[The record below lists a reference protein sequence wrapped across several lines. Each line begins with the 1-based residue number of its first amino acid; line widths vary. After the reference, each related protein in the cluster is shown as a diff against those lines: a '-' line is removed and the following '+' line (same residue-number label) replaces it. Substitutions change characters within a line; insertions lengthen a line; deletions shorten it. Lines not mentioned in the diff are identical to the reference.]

1 MTVVLQGD
9 EWLLRV
15 LARKCK
21 DAREKVRYLALH
33 ALSRGYAV
41 SSVAEIFCVDE
52 ATIYRWIERWQAER
66 NLADQPKEG
75 RPPKLAEKDKKEIKK
90 LVEENDPKRH
100 GVNASFW
107 DCKELRLYL
116 LSTRGKNVS
125 QETIRRCLRSM
136 GAHYVKAEIEYA
148 EADEGERENFAQRF
162 LQDLA
167 SKPDSVVVLF
177 QDEMSVKCSPRK
189 GYGWTFGERLVVKAP
204 QTDRRRM
211 NCFGAVNP
219 LEGRVVQMTT
229 KKEAKAPAFVR
240 FLRRITREYPEGGI
254 WVYADNLRVHKSE
267 KVERFLQKHPRLE
280 LRFLPTH
287 SPDLNP
293 QDQWWNFE
301 RKKLLN
307 NRYFATPHQLA
318 TAISWFGRNTPPER
332 VTSVCALTPIENLLV
347 HQK

>member
-1 MTVVLQGD
+1 VVLRGD

-15 LARKCK
+15 LAKKCK
-21 DAREKVRYLALH
+21 DAKEKVRYLALH
-33 ALSRGYAV
+33 ALSKGYAV

-52 ATIYRWIERWQAER
+52 ATIYRWIERWQVER

-75 RPPKLAEKDKKEIKK
+75 RPPKLAEKDKGEIRK

-107 DCKELRLYL
+107 DCRELRLYFL
-116 LSTRGKNVS
+116 RRGKDVS
-125 QETIRRCLRSM
+125 QETIRRCLRGM
-136 GAHYVKAEIEYA
+136 GARYVKAEIEYA
-148 EADEGERENFAQRF
+148 EADEDERENFAQRF

-167 SKPDSVVVLF
+167 SKPDSVVLLF
-177 QDEMSVKCSPRK
+177 QDETSVGCSPRK

-219 LEGRVVQMTT
+219 LEGRVIQMTT
-229 KKEAKAPAFVR
+229 REAKAPAFVK
-240 FLRRITREYPEGGI
+240 FLRRVIREYPGGRI
-254 WVYADNLRVHKSE
+254 WVYTDNLPVHKSGRV
-267 KVERFLQKHPRLE
+267 KGFLQNHPQVE
-280 LRFLPTH
+280 LRFLPAY

-332 VTSVCALTPIENLLV
+332 VMSVCPLTPIENLI

>member
-1 MTVVLQGD
+1 MAVVLKGD
-9 EWLLRV
+9 EGLLRM
-15 LARKCK
+15 LAKKCK
-21 DAREKVRYLALH
+21 DVREKVRYLALH
-33 ALSRGYAV
+33 ALSRGYTV
-41 SSVAEIFCVDE
+41 SLVAEIFCVDE
-52 ATIYRWIERWQAER
+52 ASVYRWIERWQAER
-66 NLADQPKEG
+66 NLADQPREG
-75 RPPKLAEKDKKEIKK
+75 RPPKLAGKDKEEVKK
-90 LVEENDPKRH
+90 LVEENDPKKY

-125 QETIRRCLRSM
+125 QETIRRCLRGM

-148 EADEGERENFAQRF
+148 EADEDERENFARRF
-162 LQDLA
+162 LRDLS

-189 GYGWTFGERLVVKAP
+189 GYGWTFRERLVVKAP

-219 LEGRVVQMTT
+219 LEGRVFQMTT
-229 KKEAKAPAFVR
+229 REAKAPAFVR
-240 FLRRITREYPEGGI
+240 FLGRIIREYPEGRI
-254 WVYADNLRVHKSE
+254 WVYADNLPVHKSE
-267 KVERFLQKHPRLE
+267 RVGNFLRNHPRVE
-280 LRFLPTH
+280 LRFLPTY

-301 RKKLLN
+301 RRKLLN
-307 NRYFATPHQLA
+307 NRYFATQHQLA
-318 TAISWFGRNTPPER
+318 AAISRFGRNTPPER
-332 VTSVCALTPIENLLV
+332 IMSVCSLTPIENLI